1 MSPSSIRLGG
11 RRDARRCLWLGA
23 LCLLA
28 SCDAPATSPERN
40 VVAQVRTDISTMTV
54 SRSAAIEDALDRV
67 FPALSDTD
75 RAAGLRVAVAAVL
88 DALVRRDDT
97 VASAAIDGAEH
108 LLDVYARAVGT
119 ENGDAA
125 DLDAIALA
133 LAHARP

>member
-11 RRDARRCLWLGA
+11 RRGARRCLWLGA
-23 LCLLA
+23 LSVLVA
-28 SCDAPATSPERN
+28 CDAPATSPERN
-40 VVAQVRTDISTMTV
+40 VVTKVRTDVSTMAAP
-54 SRSAAIEDALDRV
+54 RSAVIEDAIDRV
-67 FPALSDTD
+67 FPALSDAD

-88 DALVRRDDT
+88 DALALRDDAA
-97 VASAAIDGAEH
+97 ASAAIDRAEH

-133 LAHARP
+133 LARARP